1 MAGFLIA
8 CKVKS
13 FVNLLNADETFVLSD
28 SLLRKTGE
36 GFSKGNIPR
45 PCLFGQ
51 VCGNANLIASI
62 YLYMEA
68 GSTLERFF
76 AHFLCDKESG
86 GHAA

>member
-1 MAGFLIA
+1 MLKFSSTLEKAGERFRWQGFLA
-8 CKVKS
+8 TGVRQ
-13 FVNLLNADETFVLSD
+13 ERREGVLQ
-28 SLLRKTGE
+28 G
-36 GFSKGNIPR
+36 GNIPH

>member
-1 MAGFLIA
+1 MGAT
-8 CKVKS
+8 
-13 FVNLLNADETFVLSD
+13 VNLNFRVTQWLPKKDGKEILKGEYSP
-28 SLLRKTGE
+28 SL
-36 GFSKGNIPR
+36 P
-45 PCLFGQ
+45 FGQ

-86 GHAA
+86 GACAA